1 MWCRL
6 AWLHR
11 RLASTSVRNTTSSN
25 SSTSSTC
32 SILEHSE
39 YLAMHTSL
47 QARRGGLG
55 PLDTVSLHL
64 LASELAVS
72 TAVLRLNALGLQAPL
87 NTHPSHTRV
96 HGLKE
101 EGGLVTGG
109 LSHRH
114 DVVLLARFLGLVA
127 EAGVEEGQL
136 RDELFVRGMRRKK
149 RRWHQLQRQLVGFY
163 LVGGLEDGARRLPVE
178 AYTRLGKLAS
188 PGPFTQQEEAL
199 ILAWVEERG
208 EKEWTELAES
218 LGRRYHL
225 AGVSVKAHFD
235 IMAERRRGRRKGRFT
250 MEEVEVVMREVFRHN
265 PKVLVLEHLHSHG
278 VDFSAIAGL
287 VGRDRPSVYNLY
299 VDSVHPVLRR
309 HEAGT
314 LATDVRP
321 LLIQHLKAQGC
332 RHSAEADLEEAAAR
346 AEFRGHTRASL
357 HRLWDGL
364 LNPTVK
370 RLGLSSKR
378 LVTVEQVEEWW
389 SSTGRRPASEARRR
403 RREEEIVGIYL
414 DIKAEMETIK
424 DVS

>member
-11 RLASTSVRNTTSSN
+11 RLGLPSISVRST

-136 RDELFVRGMRRKK
+136 RDELFVRGKRRKK

-188 PGPFTQQEEAL
+188 PGPFTQQVGCFTLPSTPYFTPTYTPTTISTPTSTPTFTFPSTPTSHQEEAL

-218 LGRRYHL
+218 LGRRC
-225 AGVSVKAHFD
+225 
-235 IMAERRRGRRKGRFT
+235 
-250 MEEVEVVMREVFRHN
+250 
-265 PKVLVLEHLHSHG
+265 
-278 VDFSAIAGL
+278 
-287 VGRDRPSVYNLY
+287 PSN
-299 VDSVHPVLRR
+299 S
-309 HEAGT
+309 T
-314 LATDVRP
+314 SCT
-321 LLIQHLKAQGC
+321 C
-332 RHSAEADLEEAAAR
+332 
-346 AEFRGHTRASL
+346 TCAS
-357 HRLWDGL
+357 
-364 LNPTVK
+364 T
-370 RLGLSSKR
+370 
-378 LVTVEQVEEWW
+378 TCTY
-389 SSTGRRPASEARRR
+389 STSTS
-403 RREEEIVGIYL
+403 Y
-414 DIKAEMETIK
+414 M
-424 DVS
+424 S